1 MAKSYGGITVDISG
15 NYDNSDIQKAI
26 RDLRALD
33 NSATATQSAFGRFDG
48 VARAAGLAIAGM
60 TVAAG
65 ALAIKLGIDGVQAAI
80 ADQRAAEGLAQTMKN
95 LGLAHDI
102 GPVETF
108 IDSLQRATGVADDQ
122 LRPAYDRLI
131 RSIGD
136 TKQAQDT
143 LRLSLDI
150 AAGTGKS
157 LEAVAAALGKA
168 YDGNTTALSRLGA
181 GIDTAILKTGDM
193 NAITQALSNTFGG
206 QAATA
211 ANTYEGR
218 IRRLQIAADELKEAF
233 GMGLLSNIDSV
244 FRRFTDASGS
254 TGRLEDRVQSLGE
267 ELGLFLSGL
276 VDYIYDLREA
286 SGVNE
291 DAAESTDIF
300 GNSVRN
306 AGFTLDRFGPSL
318 SGITNQIIDNGD
330 AAENAADALDAYAAR
345 LTGLANYF
353 RKTVEVQAQA
363 SVETQRYT
371 GLAQSLGAE
380 LGWGAKGM
388 QVYNAYLEEVAD
400 KTNKSGSASGSAQK
414 SLKDLRDEFE
424 KTFNQEADA
433 RIKSTLDTLKTNLD
447 EAQRKFD
454 QFRTGLSSSIFGQ
467 LDPSQAVDTA
477 KETGG
482 SIVDA
487 FVKQAAGVQKFGEQL
502 QALLQTNLSEEAF
515 ALVAQMSAE
524 KGTLLASELL
534 GANGQ
539 YFIDNFNKSV
549 EAVKTVADL
558 VGQLAAEKWYQ
569 AGVDS
574 AQQTYDG
581 FKANFGEGG
590 PAYNAMQRVMNR
602 LADSMRRETTIT
614 VTTINRQINEVFDR
628 FGGPR
633 AMGGPVSANTAY
645 MVGERGPELF
655 IPDVPGA
662 IVPNHAL
669 GSSSGDG
676 VSGGGTINLTVNAG
690 MGTDGGEVGRQIVE
704 ALRQYQRR
712 NGPVP
717 ITVA

>member
-15 NYDNSDIQKAI
+15 NYDNADIQKAI

-33 NSATATQSAFGRFDG
+33 NSAATSQKAFGGFDQ
-48 VARAAGLAIAGM
+48 VARMAGAAIAGM
-60 TVAAG
+60 AAAAG
-65 ALAIKLGIDGVQAAI
+65 ALAIKLGVEGVQAAL
-80 ADQRAAEGLAQTMKN
+80 ADQRAKEGLAKTLDN
-95 LGLAHDI
+95 LNLAHETSA
-102 GPVETF
+102 VEAY
-108 IDSLQRATGVADDQ
+108 IDSLQRSSGVADDV
-122 LRPAYDRLI
+122 LRPSYDRLI

-136 TKQAQDT
+136 TEQAQKALQLT
-143 LRLSLDI
+143 LDI
-150 AAGTGKS
+150 AAGTGRD
-157 LEAVAAALGKA
+157 AQQVAMALGRA
-168 YDGNTTALSRLGA
+168 YDGSTTALGRLGA
-181 GIDTAILKTGDM
+181 GIDASILKTRDM
-193 NAITQALSNTFGG
+193 DLITQRLSDTFGG
-206 QAATA
+206 QAAVA
-211 ANTYEGR
+211 ASTYQGR
-218 IRRLQIAADELKEAF
+218 INRLSVAADELKEAF
-233 GMGLLSNIDSV
+233 GYGLLNNMDSV
-244 FRRFTDASGS
+244 FNQTGS
-254 TGRLEDRVQSLGE
+254 TTESMRGLEKILADAGQQIGYMI
-267 ELGLFLSGL
+267 SGL
-276 VDYIYDLREA
+276 NILINRLNDVDTATEDTDEEQGNLLFTLVKIGYLLNPLTAGMALFGDSLINAGKDAETLA
-286 SGVNE
+286 DGVNNARDSVISLLLAQRANE
-291 DAAESTDIF
+291 QTGRQLAATAYD
-300 GNSVRN
+300 
-306 AGFTLDRFGPSL
+306 
-318 SGITNQIIDNGD
+318 SGI
-330 AAENAADALDAYAAR
+330 AR
-345 LTGLANYF
+345 LAEAEHTRRLTEILGHVPGQYEEIEKKS
-353 RKTVEVQAQA
+353 RSSGA
-363 SVETQRYT
+363 SST
-371 GLAQSLGAE
+371 
-380 LGWGAKGM
+380 
-388 QVYNAYLEEVAD
+388 
-400 KTNKSGSASGSAQK
+400 K
-414 SLKDLRDEFE
+414 SLKDLREEFE

-433 RIKSTLDTLKTNLD
+433 RIKTTLDTLKKGLD
-447 EAQRKFD
+447 DAQQKFD
-454 QFRTGLSSSIFGQ
+454 QFRTGLSTSIFGQ

-614 VTTINRQINEVFDR
+614 VTTINRTINEVFDR
-628 FGGPR
+628 FGGPM
-633 AMGGPVSANTAY
+633 AKGGPVSANTAY

-669 GSSSGDG
+669 GSSSRGG
-676 VSGGGTINLTVNAG
+676 VGGGGNINLTVNAG

>member
-33 NSATATQSAFGRFDG
+33 NSAATSQKAFGGFDQ
-48 VARAAGLAIAGM
+48 VARMAGAAIAGM
-60 TVAAG
+60 AAAAG
-65 ALAIKLGIDGVQAAI
+65 ALAIKLGVEGVQAAL
-80 ADQRAAEGLAQTMKN
+80 ADQRAKEGLAKTLDN
-95 LGLAHDI
+95 LNLAHETSA
-102 GPVETF
+102 VEAY
-108 IDSLQRATGVADDQ
+108 IDTLQRSSGVADDV

-136 TKQAQDT
+136 TEQAQKALQLT
-143 LRLSLDI
+143 LDI
-150 AAGTGKS
+150 AAGTGRD
-157 LEAVAAALGKA
+157 AQQVAMALGRA
-168 YDGNTTALSRLGA
+168 YDGSTTALGRLGA
-181 GIDTAILKTGDM
+181 GIDASILKTKDM
-193 NAITQALSNTFGG
+193 DLITQRLSDTFGG
-206 QAATA
+206 QANVA
-211 ANTYEGR
+211 ASTYQGR
-218 IRRLQIAADELKEAF
+218 INRLTVAADELKEAF
-233 GMGLLSNIDSV
+233 GYGLLNNMDSV
-244 FRRFTDASGS
+244 FNQTGSATRAMQGLEGIIGQAGKQIGYMISGLNILVSRLSDLDTATEGTDEEQNNLLVTLAKIGYLLNPLTAGVVLFGDSLIGAGKDAETLADGVNTARDS
-254 TGRLEDRVQSLGE
+254 VIGLLLAQRANEQTGRQLAATAYD
-267 ELGLFLSGL
+267 SGL
-276 VDYIYDLREA
+276 
-286 SGVNE
+286 
-291 DAAESTDIF
+291 
-300 GNSVRN
+300 
-306 AGFTLDRFGPSL
+306 
-318 SGITNQIIDNGD
+318 
-330 AAENAADALDAYAAR
+330 AR
-345 LTGLANYF
+345 LAEAEHTRRLTEILGHVPGQYEEIE
-353 RKTVEVQAQA
+353 KKSKSSGA
-363 SVETQRYT
+363 SST
-371 GLAQSLGAE
+371 
-380 LGWGAKGM
+380 
-388 QVYNAYLEEVAD
+388 
-400 KTNKSGSASGSAQK
+400 K
-414 SLKDLRDEFE
+414 SLKDLREEFE

-433 RIKSTLDTLKTNLD
+433 RIKTTLETLKKGLD
-447 EAQRKFD
+447 DAQQKFD
-454 QFRTGLSSSIFGQ
+454 QFRTGLSTSIFGQ

-502 QALLQTNLSEEAF
+502 QQLLQTNLSEEAF

-574 AQQTYDG
+574 AQKTYEG
-581 FKANFGEGG
+581 FKENFGEGG

-614 VTTINRQINEVFDR
+614 VTTINRTINEVFDR

-633 AMGGPVSANTAY
+633 AAGGPVSANTAY

-669 GSSSGDG
+669 GSSSGG
-676 VSGGGTINLTVNAG
+676 GISGGGTINLTVNAG